1 MPQCNKC
8 KTDQPENNFYTYW
21 HSTQNKYRTRRI
33 CNTCMYI
40 QKRKYLNRP
49 LKPDVLYGNNPEY
62 KKCEMCNTWKI
73 ALVDFYLHSNKKS
86 IYKRCK
92 TCQKKKEAIDR
103 EIRIS
108 ERGGSERVPPKPNT
122 YTDKY
127 QKAQT
132 FQFMELLGWIFNEA
146 TGKWYKPGIRDIE
159 GNFEKFKNLPDDKVF
174 IKGSKQTIN
183 RSRITVADLN
193 LMKQMKKDGHT
204 NSEIGYAVNL
214 NPSTVSKWVGQR
226 RK

>member
-1 MPQCNKC
+1 
-8 KTDQPENNFYTYW
+8 
-21 HSTQNKYRTRRI
+21 
-33 CNTCMYI
+33 
-40 QKRKYLNRP
+40 
-49 LKPDVLYGNNPEY
+49 
-62 KKCEMCNTWKI
+62 
-73 ALVDFYLHSNKKS
+73 
-86 IYKRCK
+86 
-92 TCQKKKEAIDR
+92 
-103 EIRIS
+103 
-108 ERGGSERVPPKPNT
+108 
-122 YTDKY
+122 
-127 QKAQT
+127 
-132 FQFMELLGWIFNEA
+132 MELLGWIFNEA

-204 NSEIGYAVNL
+204 NGEIGYAVNL